1 LVFLRLLRQS
11 RYRGSLIARLRRLP
25 PGPLALSLA
34 LALGGCS
41 YQLESI
47 GEAGPNGRGDI
58 TATLRTSPTVKPL
71 AHPAEGDLVIARAT
85 VNEALSKGGKNISL
99 PWENPK
105 TGARGTVTPV
115 ASAHTVDG
123 ETCQEFLASYVRN
136 GAEAWLQGE
145 ACRAGSGRWE
155 VRHMTPWR
163 RT

>member
-1 LVFLRLLRQS
+1 VLRQLLRQS

-25 PGPLALSLA
+25 AGLLALSLT
-34 LALGGCS
+34 LVSGGCS
-41 YQLESI
+41 FRLDSI
-47 GEAGPNGRGDI
+47 TGASASDGRGDI
-58 TATLRTSPTVKPL
+58 TATLRPSPAVKPL
-71 AHPAEGDLVIARAT
+71 AQPAEADLAIARAT
-85 VNEALSKGGKNISL
+85 ASEALSKGGKDTSL

-123 ETCQEFLASYVRN
+123 LTCQEFLASYVRN

-145 ACRAGSGRWE
+145 ACRAGPGRWE

>member
-25 PGPLALSLA
+25 AGLLGLSLT

-47 GEAGPNGRGDI
+47 GGTGTDGRGDI
-58 TATLRTSPTVKPL
+58 TATLRPSPAVKPL
-71 AHPAEGDLVIARAT
+71 AHPAEADLAVARAT
-85 VNEALSKGGKNISL
+85 VNEALSKGGKDTSL

-123 ETCQEFLASYVRN
+123 LTCQEFLASYVRG

-145 ACRAGSGRWE
+145 ACRVGRGRWE